1 MPSSLSPRLSLAP
14 LFGDQ
19 AVLQR
24 DRPLPVWGG
33 AAPGESVAVTLRG
46 RTERTVADSDGR
58 WMVRFRPF
66 AASSEPADLVAVGET
81 AAVTARGV
89 LVGDVWLASGQS
101 NMEWPVSGVRQAAEE
116 MSAAN
121 FPLIRHLKVERTVA
135 LAPSGIVP
143 TGGWRTASP
152 QSVGDFSA
160 VGYFFAREIHRKLGV
175 PLGIVNSTWGGTPVE
190 SWMSDA
196 ARRSTSLGEKLEARW
211 RQAMSEWPPERVA
224 RYPSDMATWE
234 QAEAK
239 AKASGTPNPLV
250 WPQPPATNDS
260 PVLPGGLYNAM
271 IAPLLPAALRG
282 VLWYQGEANVER
294 PGEYAE
300 LFAAMINSW
309 RQAWAQ
315 ADLPFYFVQLANY
328 RDTNATMGPSWPL
341 LREAQAQALAL
352 PATGMAVTID
362 IGQAEDIHP
371 TNKQDVGRRLALI
384 AEAGTYGQPVDCSGP
399 VFAGATPEGSA
410 LRVRFKHTG
419 SHLVA
424 QGQQVQSL
432 ELAGADRIFHA
443 ATGAIEGATLLVS
456 SPAVPNPLTVRY
468 AWTDAPTANLYNPAG
483 LPAAPFRVD
492 NC

>member
-1 MPSSLSPRLSLAP
+1 MPSSLSPGLSFAP
-14 LFGDQ
+14 LFGDH

-24 DRPLPVWGG
+24 DRPLPVWGL
-33 AAPGESVAVTLRG
+33 ADPGESIAVTFRG
-46 RTERTVADSDGR
+46 RTERALAGPDGR
-58 WMVRFRPF
+58 WMIHFKPF
-66 AASSEPADLVAVGET
+66 AASSEPADLVAASGGST
-81 AAVTARGV
+81 ATARDV

-116 MSAAN
+116 MAAAN
-121 FPLIRHLKVERTVA
+121 FPLIRHLKIERTVE
-135 LAPSGIVP
+135 LAPAAAAP

-160 VGYFFAREIHRKLGV
+160 VGYFFAREIRRKFGV

-196 ARRSTSLGEKLEARW
+196 ARRSTSLADKLDARW

-234 QAEAK
+234 QAEAN
-239 AKASGTPNPLV
+239 AKATGTPNPLV
-250 WPQPPATNDS
+250 WPQPPAANDS
-260 PVLPGGLYNAM
+260 PALPGGLYNAM
-271 IAPLLPAALRG
+271 IAPLLPTALRG
-282 VLWYQGEANVER
+282 ILWYQGEGNVER
-294 PGEYAE
+294 HEEYAE
-300 LFAAMINSW
+300 LFTALICSW
-309 RQAWAQ
+309 RKAWARE
-315 ADLPFYFVQLANY
+315 DLPFYFVQLANY
-328 RDTNATMGPSWPL
+328 RDTNAAMGPSWPL
-341 LREAQAQALAL
+341 LREAQAQALTL

-384 AEAGTYGQPVDCSGP
+384 AEAGTYGKPVDCSGP

-410 LRVRFKHTG
+410 LRVRFNHAG

-424 QGQQVQSL
+424 EGQHVQSL

-443 ATGAIEGATLLVS
+443 ATGAIEGDTLLVS
-456 SPAVPNPLTVRY
+456 SPAVPNPIAVRY
-468 AWTDAPTANLYNPAG
+468 AWADAPIANLYNPVK
-483 LPAAPFRVD
+483 LPAVPFRSD